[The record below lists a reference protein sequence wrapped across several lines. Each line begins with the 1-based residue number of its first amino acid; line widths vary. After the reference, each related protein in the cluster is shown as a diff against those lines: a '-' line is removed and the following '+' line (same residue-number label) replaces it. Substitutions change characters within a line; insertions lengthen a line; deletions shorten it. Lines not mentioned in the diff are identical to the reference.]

1 MAFDEN
7 LIKITEENG
16 NRIAAADALAQ
27 PVSTDTG
34 STNYS
39 IGKTPFKGWFG
50 DWENDPQTSSKV
62 VDQNGKPQIG
72 FHGTQRPDR
81 VGDRFRKS
89 RATSG
94 PMAYFTSDPEVASSY
109 ATGKMDTSM
118 EMPSDYAGWFKWKG
132 KGMRSPVNIDQ
143 AWWNLSEAER
153 ATIKERIYTVGYS
166 NADEYT
172 GPIVADSQSIM
183 SRDSIDYEL
192 RQARGNALRA
202 MVEMWLSSGSLFNQE
217 EKFLEVLQAAGVK
230 GASLDDPNSVRSA
243 VYPVYLD
250 IKNPLDTA
258 DIPTDVISALEQ
270 AGKRKRAKQSAGK
283 NADSWDKNTISGN
296 EWMAALKEDMAKGST
311 HAWTR
316 IPDWVTE
323 TLSTFG
329 YDGIKDTGGKRGGVQ
344 HQVWIPFNETQV
356 KSATGNRGTFDPTSP
371 NINYS
376 IGKSTDSVT
385 PIAINF
391 PAPNVPSDIKNLR
404 KYIRQMIADSLQGKS
419 IIVERTGTEVKFTAE
434 SRAESVSKARTPIQA
449 APMLEAEEIVLSG
462 IPVDISEP
470 DPNKKTYE
478 GTRLFRRFAIP
489 VSIGGNVYAS
499 HFTIR
504 EPNDFEQNKGVF
516 YEFNLG
522 KKMEPRDMG
531 LPPASASRP
540 SKDSSPFNLSSGIT
554 IAALINKVKG
564 EASNYSIASQSEID
578 RVNKALGGMNRGPD
592 ERLKVYQRAKQKF
605 SKLMAWNSDELA
617 AMADTGSD
625 ESQINRMESRFLPS

>member
-34 STNYS
+34 ST
-39 IGKTPFKGWFG
+39 
-50 DWENDPQTSSKV
+50 
-62 VDQNGKPQIG
+62 
-72 FHGTQRPDR
+72 
-81 VGDRFRKS
+81 
-89 RATSG
+89 
-94 PMAYFTSDPEVASSY
+94 
-109 ATGKMDTSM
+109 
-118 EMPSDYAGWFKWKG
+118 
-132 KGMRSPVNIDQ
+132 
-143 AWWNLSEAER
+143 
-153 ATIKERIYTVGYS
+153 
-166 NADEYT
+166 
-172 GPIVADSQSIM
+172 
-183 SRDSIDYEL
+183 
-192 RQARGNALRA
+192 
-202 MVEMWLSSGSLFNQE
+202 
-217 EKFLEVLQAAGVK
+217 
-230 GASLDDPNSVRSA
+230 
-243 VYPVYLD
+243 
-250 IKNPLDTA
+250 
-258 DIPTDVISALEQ
+258 
-270 AGKRKRAKQSAGK
+270 
-283 NADSWDKNTISGN
+283 
-296 EWMAALKEDMAKGST
+296 
-311 HAWTR
+311 
-316 IPDWVTE
+316 
-323 TLSTFG
+323 
-329 YDGIKDTGGKRGGVQ
+329 
-344 HQVWIPFNETQV
+344 
-356 KSATGNRGTFDPTSP
+356 
-371 NINYS
+371 NYS

-449 APMLEAEEIVLSG
+449 APMLEAEKIVLSG

-470 DPNKKTYE
+470 DPNKKTYK

-489 VSIGGNVYAS
+489 ISIDGDIYAS
-499 HFTIR
+499 HFTVR
-504 EPNDFEQNKGVF
+504 EPSEYAENSGVF

-522 KKMEPRDMG
+522 KKIEPEDMG
-531 LPPASASRP
+531 LPLTNASRLP
-540 SKDSSPFNLSSGIT
+540 EDNLPFNSDSKIN